1 MIAARDM
8 DLLDYF
14 AAYAMAAYIVKN
26 TTNERY
32 DEDISVMS
40 YRMAEAMIEERNM
53 VYSKDD

>member
-1 MIAARDM
+1 ME
-8 DLLDYF
+8 LLDYF
-14 AAYAMAAYIVKN
+14 AAHAMAAYIVKN